1 MAESKKTSRVVDL
14 LVIFYLVGALFTN
27 AYIREYR
34 WNDWN
39 TPRDNSSSARVDA
52 GVNVVFGTTA
62 GTLFWPVYLSGKG
75 AGWIVRNIP
84 EISVEVKDK
93 Q

>member
-14 LVIFYLVGALFTN
+14 LVITYFIGALFTN

-34 WNDWN
+34 WDDWSRSN
-39 TPRDNSSSARVDA
+39 RDASVALFCYCSWNSV
-52 GVNVVFGTTA
+52 
-62 GTLFWPVYLSGKG
+62 FWPVYLGGNG